1 MLPVLPFLVGG
12 TLGTVASIVFKNM
25 YSEIEQ
31 NNYTKFKT
39 INESLEILDKMKTR
53 VYHDSF
59 IKFLDF
65 YDNLKNADLGKLYF
79 IELNPFNIEYKEF
92 FTNEFIENNIKVTV
106 DLLFK
111 ANNILENI
119 LVNLNQNIDINFDYN
134 SLDIKQQFKV
144 KDAYLLASYI
154 QKVCLSRD
162 LSEDM
167 IVKFNNIISDLEDKI
182 KSKL

>member
-65 YDNLKNADLGKLYF
+65 YGNLKNVDFAKLEF
-79 IELNPFNIEYKEF
+79 IELNPFDMEYKEF
-92 FTNEFIENNIKVTV
+92 FTNEFIEHNIKVTV

-119 LVNLNQNIDINFDYN
+119 LINLNQNIDEKFDYK
-134 SLDIKQQFKV
+134 SLDIKQQ
-144 KDAYLLASYI
+144 L
-154 QKVCLSRD
+154 
-162 LSEDM
+162 
-167 IVKFNNIISDLEDKI
+167 
-182 KSKL
+182 